1 MKKVMQIFEPQKTQ
15 KETKAP
21 FTFLSFVPLLC
32 LLWFS
37 FIFVGCGGTT
47 SAQEDKTTKDV
58 ETNQTETSKS
68 PLPTIPIYDS
78 FDDLAHI
85 FNHKNDTT
93 YIINFW
99 ATWCKP
105 CVEELPYFEDIHRK
119 YSNQPVKVILVSLDF
134 KTHIETKLLPFIK
147 KNKLESEVLS
157 LVDSDANSWI
167 DKVETTW
174 DGAIPVTIVY
184 NKNKRKFI
192 GEQFANHDELE
203 SILKTFL

>member
-1 MKKVMQIFEPQKTQ
+1 MMNKVILG
-15 KETKAP
+15 
-21 FTFLSFVPLLC
+21 FLII
-32 LLWFS
+32 FS
-37 FIFVGCGGTT
+37 FILIGCGGST
-47 SAQEDKTTKDV
+47 APKV
-58 ETNQTETSKS
+58 ETPKEVESTTATEIT
-68 PLPTIPIYDS
+68 LPSVPIYES
-78 FDDLAHI
+78 FDEMAHI

-105 CVEELPYFEDIHRK
+105 CVEELPYFEDIHKK
-119 YSNQPVKVILVSLDF
+119 YSNDPVKVILVSLDF

-147 KNKLESEVLS
+147 ERKLESEVLS

-167 DKVETTW
+167 DKVEKTW

-184 NKNKRKFI
+184 NKNKRKYI

>member
-1 MKKVMQIFEPQKTQ
+1 MLIFELQKTQ
-15 KETKAP
+15 KKTKAL
-21 FTFLSFVPLLC
+21 LSFVPLLC

-37 FIFVGCGGTT
+37 SFLIGCGGNT
-47 SAQEDKTTKDV
+47 SSAKVETLDNVETLETTK
-58 ETNQTETSKS
+58 TS
-68 PLPTIPIYDS
+68 LPTIPIYES
-78 FDDLAHI
+78 FDEMAHI
-85 FNHKNDTT
+85 FQYQNDTT

-105 CVEELPYFEDIHRK
+105 CVEELPYFEDIHKK
-119 YSNQPVKVILVSLDF
+119 YANQPVKVILVSLDF

-147 KNKLESEVLS
+147 ENKLESEVIS

-167 DKVETTW
+167 DKVDTNW
-174 DGAIPVTIVY
+174 DGAIPITIVY
-184 NKNKRKFI
+184 NKNKRKYI

>member
-1 MKKVMQIFEPQKTQ
+1 MNKVIRFFEPQKTQ
-15 KETKAP
+15 KKTKAL
-21 FTFLSFVPLLC
+21 LSFVPLLC

-37 FIFVGCGGTT
+37 FFLIGCGGNAS
-47 SAQEDKTTKDV
+47 SAKV
-58 ETNQTETSKS
+58 ETPDKVETSVTNEAS
-68 PLPTIPIYDS
+68 LPTIPIYES
-78 FDDLAHI
+78 FDEMAHI
-85 FNHKNDTT
+85 FNHQNDTT

-105 CVEELPYFEDIHRK
+105 CVEELPYFEDIHKK
-119 YSNQPVKVILVSLDF
+119 YSSQPVKVILVSLDF

-147 KNKLESEVLS
+147 DNKLESEVIS
-157 LVDSDANSWI
+157 LIDSDANSWI
-167 DKVETTW
+167 DKVDTTW

>member
-1 MKKVMQIFEPQKTQ
+1 MNKLMLIFEPQKTQ
-15 KETKAP
+15 KETKA
-21 FTFLSFVPLLC
+21 LVSFVPLLC

-37 FIFVGCGGTT
+37 FFLIGCGGNAS
-47 SAQEDKTTKDV
+47 SAKV
-58 ETNQTETSKS
+58 ETPDKVETSVTNEAS
-68 PLPTIPIYDS
+68 LPTIPVYES
-78 FDDLAHI
+78 FDEMAHI
-85 FNHKNDTT
+85 FNHQNDTT

-105 CVEELPYFEDIHRK
+105 CVEELPYFEDIHKK

-147 KNKLESEVLS
+147 NNKLESEVIS
-157 LVDSDANSWI
+157 LIDSDANTWI
-167 DKVETTW
+167 DKVDTTW

-184 NKNKRKFI
+184 NKNKRIFI